1 MALKH
6 KGPVGKRSV
15 SDRDFEVLLRRASE
29 CLAVR
34 RPHLVKMNRP
44 GRKTPRSAA

>member
-1 MALKH
+1 MALNY
-6 KGPVGKRSV
+6 KGRVAKKSV
-15 SDRDFEVLLRRASE
+15 SDREFETLLRRAAE
-29 CLAVR
+29 GLAVR